1 MQKKKKKTHTQMQ
14 TQNVNMASTRGQ
26 YTGEVTH
33 ILLFSRT
40 DSSLCIILVTHTSEK
55 EIKIYHNLAGYFS
68 TL

>member
-1 MQKKKKKTHTQMQ
+1 MKK
-14 TQNVNMASTRGQ
+14 QNVNMASTQGN
-26 YTGEVTH
+26 EVTH

-40 DSSLCIILVTHTSEK
+40 DSSLCMILVTHTSEK